1 MGGRGHLPGIVNSDI
16 TRSAPPFDDSVFGA
30 CLLTL
35 GDFSHAIAHEPRTR
49 RFVRA
54 ALGVGLGLAATG
66 VVLLARQ
73 RTLQGAV
80 LLGLGLFA
88 TVAYNAPEHIASR
101 WYQRTP
107 PKARA
112 VTYTLGPQ
120 GLVIVSELSREF
132 HPWAKLNA
140 VGEAPDTFMIWLDEK
155 LFVVVPKRAFAPED
169 VARVSELLRS
179 RLGEKQS
186 EPRPLIPIWL
196 VALLGV
202 VALLLWNWLFPR

>member
-1 MGGRGHLPGIVNSDI
+1 MNDVEQPRARSD
-16 TRSAPPFDDSVFGA
+16 APFDDSVFGA

-35 GDFSHAIAHEPRTR
+35 ADFSHAIAHEPRTR
-49 RFVRA
+49 RFVRI
-54 ALGVGLGLAATG
+54 ALGLGLGLAALG
-66 VVLLARQ
+66 VLLLARH

-88 TVAYNAPEHIASR
+88 TVAYNAPEHIAGR

-112 VTYTLGPQ
+112 VKYTLSPQ

-132 HPWAKLNA
+132 HPWAKLYA
-140 VGEAPDTFMIWLDEK
+140 VAEAPETFMIWIDEK
-155 LFVVVPKRAFAPED
+155 LFVVIPKRAFAQGD
-169 VARVSELLRS
+169 VARASTLLFA
-179 RLGEKQS
+179 RLGAKQKD
-186 EPRPLIPIWL
+186 PRPLIPIWL

-202 VALLLWNWLFPR
+202 AALLLWNWLSPR

>member
-1 MGGRGHLPGIVNSDI
+1 MDPPH
-16 TRSAPPFDDSVFGA
+16 SAPPFDDSVFGA

-35 GDFSHAIAHEPRTR
+35 ADFSHAIAHEPRTR

-54 ALGVGLGLAATG
+54 ALGLGLGLAAIG
-66 VVLLARQ
+66 VLLLARH

-88 TVAYNAPEHIASR
+88 MVAYNAPEHIAGR

-112 VTYTLGPQ
+112 VKYTVGPQ
-120 GLVIVSELSREF
+120 GLVIVSELSKEF
-132 HPWAKLNA
+132 HPWNKLHA

-155 LFVVVPKRAFAPED
+155 LFVVVPKRAFAPDD
-169 VARVSELLRS
+169 VARVSKLLLS
-179 RLGEKQS
+179 RLGAKQR
-186 EPRPLIPIWL
+186 EPRPLLPLWL
-196 VALLGV
+196 VAVLGAA
-202 VALLLWNWLFPR
+202 ALLLWNWLFPR

>member
-1 MGGRGHLPGIVNSDI
+1 MARIKTILDPPR
-16 TRSAPPFDDSVFGA
+16 TAPPFDDSVFGA

-35 GDFSHAIAHEPRTR
+35 ADFSHAIAHEPRTR

-54 ALGVGLGLAATG
+54 ALALGLCLAGAG
-66 VVLLARQ
+66 VTLLALH

-88 TVAYNAPEHIASR
+88 TIAYNAPEHIASR

-112 VTYTLGPQ
+112 VKYTLNPQ
-120 GLVIVSELSREF
+120 GLVIVSELSKEF
-132 HPWAKLNA
+132 YPWAKLYA
-140 VGEAPDTFMIWLDEK
+140 LGEAPDTFMIWRDEK
-155 LFVVVPKRAFAPED
+155 LFVVMPKRAFAPDD
-169 VARVSELLRS
+169 VARASKLLS
-179 RLGEKQS
+179 ARLGEKQKD
-186 EPRPLIPIWL
+186 PRPLVPIWL

-202 VALLLWNWLFPR
+202 LALLLWNWLFPR